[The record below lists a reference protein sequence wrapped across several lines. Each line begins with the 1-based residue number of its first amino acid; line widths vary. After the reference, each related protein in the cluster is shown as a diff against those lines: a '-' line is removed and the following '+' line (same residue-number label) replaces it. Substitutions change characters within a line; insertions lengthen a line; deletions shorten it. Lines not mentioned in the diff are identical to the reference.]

1 MSWLP
6 NGPKFVFAPRD
17 ASFRRLSRR
26 NEGGEQG
33 LVARVAIEPGNPA
46 TVYAV
51 VRPTSGNVGLF
62 RSSGAGTPSEDWI
75 SIVDGLQ
82 QGNPQ
87 IDPSCVA
94 INPVTPST
102 IYMASYYDASVYVST
117 TRGDSWAPGVYLGAR
132 IRKLVVDP
140 RTAGDP
146 AATVLYAATDE
157 GVFRSADSG
166 GTWTN
171 VLGGDVWSFSA
182 SMPAGGPDAYYAGV
196 LQSGLFST
204 TDPTGAWTNLNAA
217 GIGLPAYNAAAP
229 GGENF
234 NVVYADLCPRNPSRV
249 YVLLL
254 SGTGANFSAI
264 YTSGDPSTAWSQVA
278 VAATHPDTAYGFYG
292 FFGVYDF
299 AFAVAPNS
307 PGDGLADILFFGS
320 LGFWRSK
327 DAGRTWTQPVEIL
340 HADHHEIAFYPAS
353 PPAGTIPSVYFGC
366 DGGLAVSD
374 RFCDPSVDI
383 GVSPVDSDELN
394 SYVDTGEVQNYDH
407 GIGSLATYA
416 YASHPSFPALQ
427 YTACQDTG
435 VAGGVKTGGWRGLAD
450 ADATQ
455 IAIAPGSDGVKAW
468 FDLGQFGGWAN
479 YHVLMATD
487 QGGYAVSTVNATYP
501 GSGSE
506 VVATSQFAV
515 TPAGSCLLGMQTLD
529 PAPASTIRST
539 VGLIDQ
545 SANAGRI
552 SQDFGAAGVSA
563 VCVAASSG
571 GDAGYCATS
580 DNRVWTTPSISAA
593 TAATVW
599 TEVATGRPATV
610 AVSSLTIDAGGNAYI
625 LASFPIS
632 AGSVITPLFAVS
644 GGAWVAQNCSGV
656 PTGVSLGKILADPVS
671 PGTLYTTGG
680 ARVYKL
686 SLTAGSWGWTDISD
700 NLPGQPIY
708 DMWIG
713 NVGTAASPKVILR
726 VTIPTRGVWELDV
739 ATAGSTAPITL
750 YLRDNFL
757 DQGLFP
763 TSPDGIPSP
772 YAPTDPSQSAVH
784 WACADIKVDAQ
795 QQPGGG
801 NPAFFQTDPEGG
813 TIPISPVAFDSLD
826 DSSSNLPSTDAARAH
841 VQVHNASL
849 TPAQN
854 VLVWAIYA
862 NASGHVP
869 SLGKS
874 ASFGNA
880 FPFWSQFGV
889 TGGVATVTPGLPADS
904 PWTSVG
910 PPITLSG
917 IEAAHPKVASWNW
930 TVPML
935 PTGDPG
941 HYCMVAFVHSA
952 DNPITETELDVDTI
966 TPRNRGIG
974 QRNLHIGPPLPA
986 SPGPKGGPMMH
997 EYVEFNN
1004 PFAEESEFDIVF
1016 DFRSLPRELQVRLQ
1030 FTHLDTAEPMHQAI
1044 VGVASEHSG
1053 SLVEIRADREKR
1065 SVHDKR
1071 AGHGGQTRQ
1080 IKLPSFVDRVH
1091 LAKPSARV
1099 LVQGV
1104 KLRAHAQAGAFLS
1117 IANTGNLPA
1126 GARYRFTVRQAG
1138 LRQAVGGGTY
1148 VVRIGGI
1155 ADGMTRFVAPS
1166 HDYKRFLKTGQV
1178 MEESDPKSLP
1188 PWIRY
1193 YAQRGAN

>member
-17 ASFRRLSRR
+17 ASFHRLSRR

-33 LVARVAIEPGNPA
+33 LVARIAIEPGDP
-46 TVYAV
+46 TTMYAV

-62 RSSGAGTPSEDWI
+62 RSSGAGTSTEDWG

-94 INPVTPST
+94 VDPVTPST

-132 IRKLVVDP
+132 IRKLVIDP
-140 RTAGDP
+140 RTAGSP
-146 AATVLYAATDE
+146 TATVLYAATDQ

-166 GTWTN
+166 GSWTN

-182 SMPAGGPDAYYAGV
+182 SMPVGGPDAYYAGV
-196 LQSGLFST
+196 LRSGLFST
-204 TDPTGAWTNLNAA
+204 ADPTGMWTNLNTA

-234 NVVYADLCPRNPSRV
+234 NVVYADLCPLNPSRL

-254 SGTGANFSAI
+254 SGTGANFSAL
-264 YTSGDPSTAWSQVA
+264 YTSGNPSASWSQVA
-278 VAATHPDTAYGFYG
+278 VGAVHPDTGYGFYG

-320 LGFWRSK
+320 LGFWRSS
-327 DAGRTWTQPVEIL
+327 DAGRTWTQPPEIL
-340 HADHHEIAFYPAS
+340 HADHHEIAFYPSA

-366 DGGLAVSD
+366 DGGLAASD
-374 RFCDPSVDI
+374 RFCDPAVDI
-383 GVSPVDSDELN
+383 SVPPADSDELN
-394 SYVDTGEVQNYDH
+394 AYTDTGEVQNYDH
-407 GIGSLATYA
+407 GISSLATYA
-416 YASHPSFPALQ
+416 YASHASMPALQ

-435 VAGGVKTGGWRGLAD
+435 VAGGVKTGGWRSLAD

-455 IAIAPGSDGVKAW
+455 IAIAPGTDGVKVW

-479 YHVLMATD
+479 YHVLMTTD
-487 QGGYAVSTVNATYP
+487 QGGYAPGLATVTYP
-501 GSGSE
+501 TSGSQ
-506 VVATSQFAV
+506 VVATSQFNV
-515 TPAGSCLLGMQTLD
+515 TPAGACLLGMQTLD
-529 PAPASTIRST
+529 AAPASTIRST

-545 SANAGRI
+545 SANAVRI
-552 SQDFGAAGVSA
+552 SQDFSPASVSA
-563 VCVAASSG
+563 VCVASG
-571 GDAGYCATS
+571 GGDSSYCASS
-580 DNRVWTTPSISAA
+580 DNRVWTTPSVSAA
-593 TAATVW
+593 NAGTVW

-610 AVSSLTIDAGGNAYI
+610 FVSSLTIDLAGNAYV
-625 LASFPIS
+625 LASFAVS
-632 AGSVITPLFAVS
+632 SGALTTPLFAVT
-644 GGAWVAQNCSGV
+644 GGSWVAQNCTGV
-656 PTGVSLGKILADPVS
+656 PAGVSLGKILADPVS
-671 PGTLYTTGG
+671 SSTLYASGG

-686 SLTAGSWGWTDISD
+686 TLAAGSWTWQDISD
-700 NLPGQPIY
+700 NLPGQPVY

-713 NVGTAASPKVILR
+713 NVGTVASPKVILR

-739 ATAGSTAPITL
+739 STAGSAAPITL

-772 YAPTDPSQSAVH
+772 YAPADPTQTAVH

-813 TIPISPVAFDSLD
+813 TIPISPVAFDCLD
-826 DSSSNLPSTDAARAH
+826 DASSNLPSTDTARVH

-849 TPAQN
+849 AQAKN

-874 ASFGNA
+874 ASQGNA

-889 TGGVATVTPGLPADS
+889 AGGVATITPNLPSDS
-904 PWTSVG
+904 PWAAVG
-910 PPITLSG
+910 PPITLSATD
-917 IEAAHPKVASWNW
+917 AAHPKVASWNW
-930 TVPML
+930 TVPTL

-941 HYCMVAFVHSA
+941 HFCMVAFVHSA
-952 DNPITETELDVDTI
+952 DNPITETALDVDTI

-997 EYVEFNN
+997 EYVEIHN
-1004 PFAEESEFDIVF
+1004 PFAEDSEFDVVF
-1016 DFRSLPRELQVRLQ
+1016 DFRSLPKELQVRLQ
-1030 FTHLDTAEPMHQAI
+1030 FTHLDTVEPLHHAL
-1044 VGVASEHSG
+1044 VGIASAHAG
-1053 SLVEIRADREKR
+1053 NLVEIRTNKDSDHGRHCKHSKR
-1065 SVHDKR
+1065 
-1071 AGHGGQTRQ
+1071 
-1080 IKLPSFVDRVH
+1080 IELPSFVDRIHV
-1091 LAKPSARV
+1091 ASPSTRV

-1104 KLRAHAQAGAFLS
+1104 KLQAYEQAGAFLS
-1117 IANTGNLPA
+1117 ISNTGNLSP
-1126 GARYRFTVRQAG
+1126 GARYRFTVRQVG
-1138 LRQAVGGGTY
+1138 IRQAVGGGTY
-1148 VVRIGGI
+1148 IVRIGGV
-1155 ADGMTRFVAPS
+1155 AHGPTRFVAPS
-1166 HDYKRFLKTGQV
+1166 HDYTRFLKTGEMIQ
-1178 MEESDPKSLP
+1178 ESDPKSLP

-1193 YAQRGAN
+1193 YSQRDAN